1 MFFNFIKIAVRNLG
15 RNKLFSFINIFGLA
29 LSMSVCLIVL
39 VRIKDQT
46 GHDRFHPHPDRT
58 YRLIT
63 EFTNEQGNRY
73 RLASS
78 PLPLAPYFKDK
89 YNLIESS
96 VRLYPYGERNVVTNE
111 KTLSLSTC
119 FADPG
124 LFSVFGF
131 KLKQGNPGI
140 ALSEP
145 NKIVLNQ
152 SSAQKFFG
160 STDVLGKTITLANLG
175 EFVITGVMDI
185 PSGKS
190 HINFDLFISMGSLP
204 VLEKSGLLTP
214 VSENWNPGTP
224 SYTYVVLKKDISQ
237 KQLANATAQI
247 SADLSRDWK
256 RKGKEGMMYEAQS
269 FRKINM
275 GEELVNNLGNTGSRG
290 KILAEIAISLVILLS
305 ACFNYTNL
313 SLARSLKRG
322 KEVGVRKVAGAFR
335 SQIFYQFVL
344 ESVFISLLSLGLAC
358 IFLKLIMDYAP
369 FRYEMI
375 PDGAIIDAST
385 FGWFLVF
392 SIFTGLLAGVL
403 PAWMLSSFK
412 PVEVLKNLSG
422 IKLFGSQG
430 LRKTLIVIQFALSLV
445 IIIFTLTFFRQFR
458 YMATADAGFDVRN
471 MLSIPMHTSSPL
483 ALKQRMLQIPGVE
496 MVSAVSSNPGKG
508 STGIVSLKQKK
519 ELDAV
524 GMDYYDVDPQFFKSI
539 KLDLLAGQRFQ
550 EKPNYEKE
558 DEIVISNTAVLI
570 LGLGNPSAAVGQV
583 VWLSDSIPV
592 RVAGIVKDFY
602 HMGLESPYRPLVF
615 RNRPERFKYLN
626 IRTNSAD
633 PKSVESAV
641 AIVWKQF
648 HPNESFEGW
657 WLDKEL
663 YQRKSAWTTI
673 SMLGFLA
680 IISVTLA
687 CLGLLGMVVYNTETR
702 RKEIGIRKVMGASV
716 AAIISLV
723 SRSFIR
729 LVVLSGLIALP
740 LSYLL
745 GYFFLS
751 LFANRVNMGFVVLLL
766 SFSGMLLLS
775 LLITGSQV
783 YKAAAG
789 NPVES
794 LREEG

>member
-1 MFFNFIKIAVRNLG
+1 M
-15 RNKLFSFINIFGLA
+15 
-29 LSMSVCLIVL
+29 
-39 VRIKDQT
+39 
-46 GHDRFHPHPDRT
+46 
-58 YRLIT
+58 
-63 EFTNEQGNRY
+63 
-73 RLASS
+73 
-78 PLPLAPYFKDK
+78 
-89 YNLIESS
+89 
-96 VRLYPYGERNVVTNE
+96 
-111 KTLSLSTC
+111 
-119 FADPG
+119 
-124 LFSVFGF
+124 FGF
-131 KLKQGNPGI
+131 KLKQGHPGL
-140 ALSEP
+140 ALVEP
-145 NKIVLNQ
+145 NKVVLNHG
-152 SSAQKFFG
+152 SAQKLFG
-160 STDVLGKTITLANLG
+160 TTDVLGKTITLGKFG
-175 EFVITGVMDI
+175 EFEISGVMD
-185 PSGKS
+185 PPEGKS
-190 HINFDLFISMGSLP
+190 HINYDLLISMGSLP
-204 VLEKSGLLTP
+204 VLEKSGLLSP
-214 VSENWNPGTP
+214 VSENWNPGTT
-224 SYTYVVLKKDISQ
+224 SYTYLVLKNGISRR
-237 KQLANATAQI
+237 QLDDATAQI
-247 SADLSRDWK
+247 STELGRDWK
-256 RKGKEGMMYEAQS
+256 RKGKEAMKYEVQS
-269 FRKINM
+269 ISRINM
-275 GEELVNNLGNTGSRG
+275 GEELVNNPGNTGSRG
-290 KILAEIAISLVILLS
+290 KMFAEIAISLVILLS

-322 KEVGVRKVAGAFR
+322 KEVGVRKVAGASR
-335 SQIFYQFVL
+335 SQIFYQFIL

-358 IFLKLIMDYAP
+358 VFLKLIMDHAP

-375 PDGAIIDAST
+375 PEGVIMDAST
-385 FGWFLVF
+385 IGWFLLF
-392 SIFTGLLAGVL
+392 SIFTGLLAGAL

-430 LRKTLIVIQFALSLV
+430 LRKALIVIQFALSLV

-471 MLSIPMHTSSPL
+471 MLSVPMHTSSPEV
-483 ALKQRMLQIPGVE
+483 LKQRILQIPGVE
-496 MVSAVSSNPGKG
+496 LVSAVSSNPGKG
-508 STGIVSLKQKK
+508 STGMVTLKQKK

-524 GMDYYDVDPQFFKSI
+524 GMDYYDVDPQFFKSM
-539 KLDLLAGQRFQ
+539 KLDILAGQSFQ
-550 EKPNYEKE
+550 EKSNDAKE
-558 DEIVISNTAVLI
+558 DEILISNTAVGI
-570 LGLGNPSAAVGQV
+570 LGLGSPSTAVGQV
-583 VWLSDSIPV
+583 VWLSDTIPV
-592 RVAGIVKDFY
+592 RVAGIVRDFY
-602 HMGLESPYRPLVF
+602 HLGLETPYRSLVF
-615 RNRPERFKYLN
+615 RNRPENFKYLN

-648 HPNESFEGW
+648 HPHESFEGW

-716 AAIISLV
+716 TAIISLV

-729 LVVLSGLIALP
+729 LVILAGLIALP

-745 GYFFLS
+745 GYFFLN
-751 LFANRVNMGFVVLLL
+751 LFANRVSMGFLVLLL
-766 SFSGMLLLS
+766 SFAGMLLLS